1 MPSAQTKFLLP
12 VSLLQEMAAL
22 ALHPVQAGPQLESLL
37 RVLPHPHLSTSKC
50 SGHLP
55 GQPQSSLLP
64 TSTPL
69 TPNHCGHRSSLL
81 TGLPIPHRLIHC
93 PHSRR
98 RVFLPANSSQ
108 TLVNCKLCT
117 RASTA
122 SLAGPASPHP
132 AQGAPS
138 SLVFPCSSDRIATT
152 AISLR
157 P

>member
-1 MPSAQTKFLLP
+1 MTTMPSAQTKFLLP

-108 TLVNCKLCT
+108 TLVINHAPQFIPNILT
-117 RASTA
+117 QSQVHVSGLVASKSTCVCPG
-122 SLAGPASPHP
+122 LG
-132 AQGAPS
+132 
-138 SLVFPCSSDRIATT
+138 I
-152 AISLR
+152 
-157 P
+157 